1 MVPNRAIG
9 CRHLAPVRRGVTDRG
24 IMSVL
29 GTRVRRVEDPVFL
42 TAGGTYVADLDDP
55 RLHGAGWVTFVRST
69 IAHARIE
76 SIDVAE
82 ALESPGVLGVFTA
95 ADLDLGPLG
104 MRIPGILPDAM
115 MRPWLAT
122 DTVRFVGE
130 AVAVIVTEQPSQG
143 EDAAELVF
151 VDYDPLPAVVD
162 VEAAA
167 ADEVLLFP
175 EHGTNTALE
184 IPFGH
189 SGDELFAGCE
199 VVVRQPVLNQRL
211 AACPL
216 EPRGVATVWHDGRLV
231 FWASTQAPHGVRDKL
246 AEHYALDAGQV
257 HVIAPD
263 VGGGF
268 GAKIDPGPEELLL
281 PWLARRLERP
291 VRWVESRSENMVA
304 MPHGRGQANLIEI
317 GGRRDGTVEA
327 YRLTVLQDAGAYP
340 SMGAI
345 LVFLTRAMAQGT
357 YAIDHVECNVKSVV
371 TNTTV
376 TEAYRG
382 AGRPEASAAIERAMD
397 LFAAEIGLDPA
408 EVRRTN
414 LIAADAFPYTTK
426 TDATYD
432 VGDYEGALDRALEA
446 AGYAELRAEQAQ
458 RRAAGDPVQLG
469 IGVSVYVEVTAGPA
483 PGESE
488 YAKVVVKPTGG
499 AVIYTGSS
507 AHGQGHRT
515 SWAMIASDLTGIP
528 MANIDVVAGD
538 TDLVAEGTGTFGSRS
553 LQVGGAAVHNATE
566 ALVER
571 ARRVAAELL
580 EAAPADITLDLELGR
595 FHVVGTPAVSRSW
608 AEVAASAGLADPLSP
623 DLAFGLVETS
633 TFTTTSPTYPFGAHV
648 AVVEVDSETGKVRV
662 RSVVTCDDAGRIVN
676 PLIVE
681 GQRHGGIAQGVAQ
694 ALMEEVRYDPDGN
707 PITSNFADY
716 AMISAAELPSFDL
729 VTMETPTSVN
739 PLGAKGIGESGT
751 IGSTPAV
758 QSAVVDALSPF
769 GVRHLDMP
777 ASPERVWR
785 AIHDSTS

>member
-1 MVPNRAIG
+1 
-9 CRHLAPVRRGVTDRG
+9 
-24 IMSVL
+24 MSVL

-42 TAGGTYVADLDDP
+42 TAGGTYVADLDDA
-55 RLHGAGWVTFVRST
+55 RLTGAGWVTFVRST

-76 SIDVAE
+76 SIDVSE
-82 ALESPGVLGVFTA
+82 ALEAPGVLGVFTA
-95 ADLDLGPLG
+95 ADLDMPPLG
-104 MRIPGILPDAM
+104 VAYPGLIPDAM
-115 MRPWLAT
+115 MRSWLAT

-130 AVAVIVTEQPSQG
+130 PVAVIVTERASQG
-143 EDAAELVF
+143 EDAAERVY
-151 VDYDPLPAVVD
+151 VDYEPLPVVVD
-162 VEAAA
+162 VTASAT
-167 ADEVLLFP
+167 DETLLFP
-175 EHGTNTALE
+175 EHGSNTAVDV
-184 IPFGH
+184 PFGH

-199 VVVRQPVLNQRL
+199 VVVSQAVVNQRV

-216 EPRGVATVWHDGRLV
+216 ESRGVATAWVDGRLV
-231 FWASTQAPHGVRDKL
+231 FWVSSQAPHGAKKKL
-246 AEHYALDAGQV
+246 AEHYALEPDQV

-268 GAKIDPGPEELLL
+268 GAKIDCGPDELLL
-281 PWLARRLERP
+281 PWLARRLDRP
-291 VRWVESRSENMVA
+291 VRWVETRSDNMVS
-304 MPHGRGQANLIEI
+304 MPHGRGQANVVEI

-340 SMGAI
+340 SMGAVLI
-345 LVFLTRAMAQGT
+345 FLTRAMAQGT
-357 YAIDHVECNVKSVV
+357 YAIDRVECNVKAVV
-371 TNTTV
+371 TNTTAI
-376 TEAYRG
+376 EAYRG

-397 LFAAEIGLDPA
+397 LFAAEIGMDPA
-408 EVRRTN
+408 EVRRIN
-414 LIAADAFPYTTK
+414 LIPADGFPYTTK
-426 TDATYD
+426 TDAVYD
-432 VGDYEGALDRALEA
+432 CGDYEGALDRALDA
-446 AGYAELRAEQAQ
+446 AGYTELRAEQAQ
-458 RRAAGDPVQLG
+458 RRAANDLVQLG

-488 YAKVVVKPTGG
+488 FAKVVVQLDG
-499 AVIYTGSS
+499 AAVVYTGSS

-515 SWAMIASDLTGIP
+515 SWAMIASDLTGI
-528 MANIDVVAGD
+528 AVADIRVVAGD

-553 LQVGGAAVHNATE
+553 LQVGGAAVHTATE

-571 ARRVAAELL
+571 ARLVAADLL
-580 EAAPADITLDLELGR
+580 EAAPGDVTLDTELGR
-595 FHVVGTPAVSRSW
+595 FHVAGTPSVSRSW
-608 AEVAASAGLADPLSP
+608 AEVASAAATADTTGP
-623 DLAFGLVETS
+623 DLAVGLVETS

-648 AVVEVDSETGKVRV
+648 AVVEVDSETGRV
-662 RSVVTCDDAGRIVN
+662 RLRSIVTCDDAGRLVN

-694 ALMEEVRYDPDGN
+694 ALMEEVRYDEDGN

-716 AMISAAELPSFDL
+716 AIISAAELPSFEL

-777 ASPERVWR
+777 ATPERVWR
-785 AIHDSTS
+785 AIHDATA

>member
-1 MVPNRAIG
+1 
-9 CRHLAPVRRGVTDRG
+9 
-24 IMSVL
+24 MSVL

-55 RLHGAGWVTFVRST
+55 RLAGAAWATFVRST

-76 SIDVAE
+76 SIDVSE
-82 ALESPGVLGVFTA
+82 ALEAPGVLGVFIA
-95 ADLDLGPLG
+95 ADLDLPPLG
-104 MRIPGILPDAM
+104 VAFPGLIPDAM
-115 MRPWLAT
+115 MRSWLAT

-130 AVAVIVTEQPSQG
+130 PVAVIVTELASQG
-143 EDAAELVF
+143 EDAAELVYI
-151 VDYDPLPAVVD
+151 DYEPLPVVVD
-162 VEAAA
+162 LGASAT
-167 ADEVLLFP
+167 DETLLFP
-175 EHGTNTALE
+175 EHGSNTALE

-189 SGDELFAGCE
+189 TGDELFAGCE

-216 EPRGVATVWHDGRLV
+216 EGRGVATTWDKGRLIL
-231 FWASTQAPHGVRDKL
+231 WASSQAPHGAKKKL
-246 AEHYALDAGQV
+246 VGHYGLEDHQV

-268 GAKIDPGPEELLL
+268 GAKIDLQPDELLL
-281 PWLARRLERP
+281 PWVSRRLGRP
-291 VRWVESRSENMVA
+291 IRWVETRSDNMVS

-317 GGRRDGTVEA
+317 GGQRDGTVDA

-340 SMGAI
+340 SMGAV

-357 YAIDHVECNVKSVV
+357 YAIDRVECNVKAVV

-397 LFAAEIGLDPA
+397 LFAAEIGMDPA
-408 EVRRTN
+408 EVRRIN
-414 LIAADAFPYTTK
+414 LIPADQFPYSTK
-426 TDATYD
+426 TDAVYD
-432 VGDYEGALDRALEA
+432 CGDYEGALDRALDA
-446 AGYAELRAEQAQ
+446 AGYAELRAEQAE
-458 RRAAGDPVQLG
+458 RRAAHDPVELG

-488 YAKVVVKPTGG
+488 FAKVVVLPDG
-499 AVIYTGSS
+499 AAVVYTGSS

-515 SWAMIASDLTGIP
+515 SWAMIASDLTGIA
-528 MANIDVVAGD
+528 MTDIRVVAGD

-571 ARRVAAELL
+571 ARYVAAELL
-580 EAAPADITLDLELGR
+580 EAAPADVVLDTDLGR
-595 FHVVGTPAVSRSW
+595 FHVAGTPSVSRSW
-608 AEVAASAGLADPLSP
+608 AEVASASSLADPLDPQS
-623 DLAFGLVETS
+623 AGGLIETS

-648 AVVEVDSETGKVRV
+648 AVVEVDTETGRV
-662 RSVVTCDDAGRIVN
+662 KLRSIVTCDDAGRLVN

-694 ALMEEVRYDPDGN
+694 ALMEEIRYDDDGN

-716 AMISAAELPSFDL
+716 CIISAAELPSFEL

-758 QSAVVDALSPF
+758 QSAVVDALAPF

-777 ASPERVWR
+777 ATPERVWR
-785 AIHDSTS
+785 AIRDSQA

>member
-1 MVPNRAIG
+1 
-9 CRHLAPVRRGVTDRG
+9 
-24 IMSVL
+24 MSVL

-42 TAGGTYVADLDDP
+42 TAGGTYVADLDDA
-55 RLHGAGWVTFVRST
+55 RLTGAGWVTFVRST

-76 SIDVAE
+76 SIDVSE
-82 ALESPGVLGVFTA
+82 ALEAPGVLGVFTA
-95 ADLDLGPLG
+95 ADLDMPPLG
-104 MRIPGILPDAM
+104 VAFPGLIPDAM
-115 MRPWLAT
+115 MRSWLAT

-130 AVAVIVTEQPSQG
+130 PVAVIVTERASQG
-143 EDAAELVF
+143 EDAAERVY
-151 VDYDPLPAVVD
+151 VDYEPLPVVVD
-162 VEAAA
+162 VTASAT
-167 ADEVLLFP
+167 DETLLFP
-175 EHGTNTALE
+175 EHGSNTAVDV
-184 IPFGH
+184 PFGH

-199 VVVRQPVLNQRL
+199 VVVSQAVVNQRV

-216 EPRGVATVWHDGRLV
+216 ESRGVATAWVDGRLV
-231 FWASTQAPHGVRDKL
+231 FWVSSQAPHGAKKKL
-246 AEHYALDAGQV
+246 AEHYGLEPDQV

-268 GAKIDPGPEELLL
+268 GAKIDCGPDELLL
-281 PWLARRLERP
+281 PWLARRLDRP
-291 VRWVESRSENMVA
+291 VRWVENRSDNMVS
-304 MPHGRGQANLIEI
+304 MPHGRGQANVIEI

-340 SMGAI
+340 SMGAVLI
-345 LVFLTRAMAQGT
+345 FLTRAMAQGT
-357 YAIDHVECNVKSVV
+357 YAIDRVECNVKAVV
-371 TNTTV
+371 TNTTAI
-376 TEAYRG
+376 EAYRG

-397 LFAAEIGLDPA
+397 LFAAEIGMDPA
-408 EVRRTN
+408 EVRRIN
-414 LIAADAFPYTTK
+414 LIPADGFPYTTK
-426 TDATYD
+426 TDAVYD
-432 VGDYEGALDRALEA
+432 CGDYEGALDRALDA
-446 AGYAELRAEQAQ
+446 AGYTELRAEQAQ
-458 RRAAGDPVQLG
+458 RRAANDPVQLG

-488 YAKVVVKPTGG
+488 FAKVVVQPDG
-499 AVIYTGSS
+499 AAVVYTGSS

-515 SWAMIASDLTGIP
+515 SWAMIASDLTGI
-528 MANIDVVAGD
+528 AVADIRVVAGD

-553 LQVGGAAVHNATE
+553 LQVGGAAVHTATE

-571 ARRVAAELL
+571 ARLVAADLL
-580 EAAPADITLDLELGR
+580 EAAPGDVTLDTELGR
-595 FHVVGTPAVSRSW
+595 FHVAGTPSVSRTW
-608 AEVAASAGLADPLSP
+608 ADVASAAATADTTGP
-623 DLAFGLVETS
+623 DLAVGLVETS

-648 AVVEVDSETGKVRV
+648 AVVEVDSETGRV
-662 RSVVTCDDAGRIVN
+662 RLRSIVTCDDAGRLVN

-694 ALMEEVRYDPDGN
+694 ALMEEVRYDEDGN

-716 AMISAAELPSFDL
+716 AIISAAELPSFEL

-777 ASPERVWR
+777 ATPERVWR
-785 AIHDSTS
+785 AIHDATA